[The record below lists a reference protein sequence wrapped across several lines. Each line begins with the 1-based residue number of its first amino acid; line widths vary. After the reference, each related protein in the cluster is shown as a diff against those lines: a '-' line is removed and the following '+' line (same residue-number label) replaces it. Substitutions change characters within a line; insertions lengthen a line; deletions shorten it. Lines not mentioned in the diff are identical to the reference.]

1 MSTIRIEQVVAA
13 PAQRVWVAWT
23 TSAGLAAWWWPH
35 LPDTVY
41 AVDARRG
48 GQFRISSVQAGI
60 GVRGTFERVDEP
72 RELVFSWAW
81 LTGSEE
87 GPEDRVTV
95 TFADLGNDT
104 TRVVVGHEM
113 RSGGSG
119 EDYRQG
125 WSDVMAQLGDLVGA
139 RR

>member
-1 MSTIRIEQVVAA
+1 MSTIAFEQVVAA
-13 PAQRVWVAWT
+13 PPQRVWAAWT

-72 RELVFSWAW
+72 RELVFSWVW

-87 GPEDRVTV
+87 EPEDRVSV
-95 TFADLGNDT
+95 GLSDVGNNT

-125 WSDVMAQLGDLVGA
+125 WSDVLARLGDLVGA
-139 RR
+139 PR